1 MPKNKKNKDSHFKGD
16 PCLKMWLK
24 QYPGDSKKAICV
36 LCNKKTTDIAN
47 MGVSALL
54 THKTKNESHKLKKAS
69 LESSSCLYFTQN
81 IQMSPH

>member
-1 MPKNKKNKDSHFKGD
+1 
-16 PCLKMWLK
+16 
-24 QYPGDSKKAICV
+24 
-36 LCNKKTTDIAN
+36 

-69 LESSSCLYFTQN
+69 LESNNCLYFTQN